1 MTNASF
7 GVDRRRALA
16 LGGST
21 FAALSMGA
29 WPGAALAQ
37 ARALRAGITGYGV
50 VNTLD
55 PGKATLIPEYY
66 VIWAL
71 YNGLVKFTP
80 KMEIAPDL
88 AESFKVGEDGALEF
102 KLRKGVKFHDGSDFT
117 ADDVKFTIERLLDDK
132 FASPNKSK
140 VSGIDAVLTPDPMT
154 VKLVTKQPFAPL
166 LTFMA
171 NSRSG
176 TQVLSR
182 KAVGAA
188 GDEFGKKPVGT
199 GGYRLAEGKPGERTT
214 LSAFE
219 GYFGGAPKIGSVD
232 MPFIPEESSGVTALL
247 GGQIDITSTAPFADV
262 ASLEKNGSIA
272 VLKQP
277 GLNCRFIA
285 LNHRKA
291 PFDDPAFRRACSMAF
306 NRDAMVKAILFGEG
320 VPSAGLI
327 PPSLAFAFGGDKRDL
342 TTFNPERA
350 RAEFAK
356 SKYKPG
362 QEGVVLTWTQS
373 WWKRI
378 AEIFTA
384 QVNQVLGTKL
394 TVEVT
399 EANTVFSRLRAGDY
413 QASAW
418 GWLGF
423 TDPDEYTYDI
433 LHTKGWRNFH
443 GYSNPRLDDLLEQAR
458 RQLDVPKRGELYKQ
472 AEALMIEDMPVIPCF
487 CSNIHNVM
495 NRQVRGFEQIAFSN
509 YGDQFAKMS
518 LG

>member
-1 MTNASF
+1 MTNFTS

-16 LGGST
+16 LGGSAA
-21 FAALSMGA
+21 AALSMSG
-29 WPGAALAQ
+29 WPGAAFAQ
-37 ARALRAGITGYGV
+37 QRALRAGITGYGV

-71 YNGLVKFTP
+71 YNGLMRFDS
-80 KMEIAPDL
+80 KMNLQPDL
-88 AESFKVGEDGALEF
+88 AQSYKVADDGSLEF
-102 KLRKGVKFHDGSDFT
+102 KLRSGVKFHDGSDMT
-117 ADDVKFTIERLLDDK
+117 ADDVKFTLERVLDEK
-132 FASPNKSK
+132 FASPNRSK
-140 VSGIDAVLTPDPMT
+140 VSGISSIVVADPLTIR
-154 VKLVTKQPFAPL
+154 LVTREAFAPL
-166 LTFMA
+166 LTFLS
-171 NSRSG
+171 NSRTG
-176 TQVLSR
+176 TQILPR

-188 GDEFGKKPVGT
+188 GEEFGKKPVGT
-199 GGYRLAEGKPGERTT
+199 GAYKLADWQPGQRIV
-214 LSAFE
+214 LSAFD
-219 GYFGGAPKIGSVD
+219 GHFAGAPKIASVE

-262 ASLEKNGSIA
+262 ANLEKNA
-272 VLKQP
+272 NVVVLKQP

-285 LNHRKA
+285 LNNRKA

-306 NRDAMVKAILFGEG
+306 NRDAMIKAILFGEG
-320 VPSAGLI
+320 TPSAGLI
-327 PPSLAFAFGGDKRDL
+327 LPSLDYAFGGDKRPL
-342 TTFNPERA
+342 TTFDPERA

-362 QEGVVLTWTQS
+362 QEGVVLTWAQS

-378 AEIFTA
+378 AEIFTQ

-394 TVEVT
+394 TVEVL
-399 EANTVFSRLRAGDY
+399 EANTVFSKLKAADY

-443 GYSNPRLDDLLEQAR
+443 GYSNPKLDELLERAR
-458 RQLDVPKRGELYKQ
+458 RELDKAKRGDLYKQ

-495 NRQVRGFEQIAFSN
+495 SKQVQGFEQIAYSN
-509 YGDQFAKMS
+509 YGDQFARMS
-518 LG
+518 FK